1 MNTNLRITC
10 LVDDCAHQMG
20 LLAEHGL
27 SFLVEMGG
35 SRFLLDTGSTDV
47 LLRNTET
54 MSVNLA
60 GLNGVI
66 LSHGHYDHTGGL
78 PGLLRKIGPT
88 RVYCHPDAC
97 KEKLVVREG
106 SKKEIYAGPNWKK
119 DEMISLGAEFECSC
133 EPRAIAPGMRISGQ
147 IPRVHPEEP
156 VPGVFQRRTKVGLEQ
171 DDLPDDQCLVLHTD
185 KGLVVVLGCTH
196 AGIINTLD
204 YIDKL
209 SGGQPIR
216 AMVGG
221 LHLVDAKPERIRRT
235 IEHLKKRNMEMI
247 GLCHCSG
254 LDAFCAMRQAFPEQV
269 QYVPTGTVLNFD

>member
-1 MNTNLRITC
+1 MNTSLRITC

-27 SFLVEMGG
+27 SFLVEMEE

-47 LLRNTET
+47 LLRTAEA
-54 MSVNLA
+54 MSIHLA
-60 GLNGVI
+60 GLDGVI

-78 PGLLRKIGPT
+78 PGLLRRVGAT

-106 SKKEIYAGPNWKK
+106 SKKEIYAGPNWKA
-119 DEMISLGAEFECSC
+119 EELAPLGAEFECSC
-133 EPRAIAPGMRISGQ
+133 EPRTIAPGMRITGQ

-156 VPGVFQRRTKVGLEQ
+156 VPAMFQRRTEAGLKP
-171 DDLPDDQCLVLHTD
+171 DDLPDDQCLVVDTP
-185 KGLVVVLGCTH
+185 KGLVVVLACTH

-204 YIDKL
+204 YIDTL

-221 LHLVDAKPERIRRT
+221 LHLVDAKPERIRWT
-235 IEHLKKRNMEMI
+235 ISHLEKRNLELI
-247 GLCHCSG
+247 GLCHCTG
-254 LDAFCAMRQAFPEQV
+254 LDAFCAMRQAFPDRV
-269 QYVPTGTVLNFD
+269 QYIPTGTVLNFD